1 MPPPKFFLPPPPVPF
16 LVCVGACNPSRTIFA
31 LSLRSLSRKTSS
43 SFLSHDVRFVPFVTY
58 DGLFLRPSSSQ
69 CGRSRGQRKPGRN
82 RFSAALLPRESTPW
96 EERRDGG
103 LSALDTAG
111 RGSGS
116 VECVRGFGGRGKERG
131 GRESSTEEEDLVA
144 HCCASDVD
152 ICCVAKRTGKEKLS

>member
-1 MPPPKFFLPPPPVPF
+1 MSCREEITLKTFPSAMYTVQNT
-16 LVCVGACNPSRTIFA
+16 ACNGYGRTVGDI
-31 LSLRSLSRKTSS
+31 
-43 SFLSHDVRFVPFVTY
+43 VREPMNPLPFVSY
-58 DGLFLRPSSSQ
+58 DGLFLDTSLVVSMWEVEGAEKARQKSIFRSPPSKGKHPL
-69 CGRSRGQRKPGRN
+69 GRETGWGP
-82 RFSAALLPRESTPW
+82 
-96 EERRDGG
+96 
-103 LSALDTAG
+103 LSALDAAG